1 MCKTLYNEI
10 MDINK
15 LEQLLK
21 EINHLVKQNEQD
33 KKERT
38 RNGENFN
45 IFKICGIDYYELQ
58 HSSIIA
64 ELLNPLGS
72 HGQGEKFLKLF
83 MFAYGSNLPIDEI
96 EYDKVSVKK
105 EEWTEAYDGR
115 MDIYVEYAGLPLL
128 IIENKLCAKDQSIQL
143 KKYKEDADTK
153 IKSSLTPSRKYEIV
167 YLTLDGKNASD
178 DSGGGVDYKHMSY
191 ARHIVSWLDAC
202 MKETIGIPMIR
213 ETLLQYQNHIKQLTN
228 QVMAD
233 NNKEQLFHLFSQY
246 PDELEEMRNALWNN
260 EYRQYVFEKYVEKEL
275 RNSIE
280 MMGLEIDYMD
290 FPYGNEFYVDRKDW
304 KANGIRIFFGKEGN
318 YARTWVGIASE
329 QKVIPQDALECLAGD
344 KPNEW
349 WPYGTQWL
357 PDELSH
363 WDWPCF
369 EKNMVNGCFTKYVIS
384 KVKEILA
391 ELDEKGISLDKKMI

>member
-1 MCKTLYNEI
+1 
-10 MDINK
+10 MDTNK

-21 EINHLVKQNEQD
+21 DVNLLIKQKEWED
-33 KKERT
+33 KERF

-45 IFKICGIDYYELQ
+45 IFKVCGIDHYELQ

-83 MFAYGSNLPIDEI
+83 MLAYGSDLPINEI
-96 EYDKVSVKK
+96 EYDKVSIKK
-105 EEWTEAYDGR
+105 EEWTDVYDGR

-128 IIENKLCAKDQSIQL
+128 IIENKLYAKDQSIQL
-143 KKYKEDADTK
+143 KKYKENAEVK
-153 IKSSLTPSRKYEIV
+153 IKSAITPNHKYEIV
-167 YLTLDGKNASD
+167 YLTLDGTDASK
-178 DSGGGVDYKHMSY
+178 DSSAGVYYKRMSY

-202 MKETIGIPMIR
+202 MKEAIGIPIIR

-228 QVMAD
+228 QVMTD
-233 NNKEQLFHLFSQY
+233 NNKEQLFHIFSQY
-246 PDELEEMRNALWNN
+246 PDELEEIRNVLWNN
-260 EYRQYVFEKYVEKEL
+260 EYRKYIFDKYVKKEL
-275 RNSIE
+275 EHSIK

-290 FPYGNEFYVDRKDW
+290 FPYGNRLYVDRTDW
-304 KANGIRIFFGKEGN
+304 KTNDIRIFFGKEGRSN
-318 YARTWVGIASE
+318 PWVGIYSE
-329 QKVIPQDALECLAGD
+329 QMVTPQKALDCLSGY

-349 WPYGTQWL
+349 WPYGTQRL

-369 EKNMVNGCFTKYVIS
+369 EKNMQNGYFTKYIIS

-391 ELDEKGISLDKKMI
+391 ELYEKGISLEMI